1 MIGSPDE
8 DLALEKH
15 IRLSELTARLQ
26 RNIEASF
33 GSHAFWVVADVTNHT
48 YKASNNYHYFELVE
62 KEPLSSRIVAK
73 IAGRAWGAGAL
84 RISNFEQATGQ
95 RFSNNVHVLV
105 LVMVQYSPAFGLQLN
120 LLDIDT
126 SFTLGQFEKM
136 RLATL
141 EMLLERNPDF
151 IQKVGDQYRTRNKEQ
166 VLKPVIQYIAVLSS
180 DTSAGYQDFRH
191 TLEHNP
197 WNYRFKVDD
206 YFTAVQGETNARNL
220 VARLVEI
227 YESGKPYDAVILI
240 RGGGAQTD
248 FLIFDNYDLSRAIAK
263 FPIPVITGIGHQKNE
278 TICDLMAN
286 TALKTPTKVAEFILA
301 NNRVFEER
309 LIQAQKRI
317 IIKTQQTFQLHQR
330 RLATIKSYFVGDVLG
345 LLQHLQS
352 ALSRLSGSVLVV
364 PGMLLQSK
372 DRALRQQ
379 QKELAE
385 TSSDLLLH
393 QASKLKLYETM
404 IRLMDPVHILRKGF
418 AMIRVDEKILTNEEL
433 LRPGMNITIERAS
446 AKVEAVVTSSQER

>member
-1 MIGSPDE
+1 M
-8 DLALEKH
+8 EKH
-15 IRLSELTARLQ
+15 IKLSELTTKIQ
-26 RNIEASF
+26 RNIEDAF

-62 KEPLSSRIVAK
+62 KEAQSSRIVAK

-84 RISNFEQATGQ
+84 RITNFERSTGQ

-105 LVMVQYSPAFGLQLN
+105 LVMVQYTPAFGLQLN

-141 EMLLERNPDF
+141 ELLLSRNPEF
-151 IQKVGDQYRTRNKEQ
+151 IQKVGDQYQTRNKSH
-166 VLKPVIQYIAVLSS
+166 VLRPVIQHLAVLSS

-197 WNYRFKVDD
+197 WNYKFRIDD
-206 YFTAVQGETNARNL
+206 YFTAVQGEANARSL
-220 VARLVEI
+220 VSRLVDI
-227 YESGKPYDAVILI
+227 YESGKAYDAVILI

-278 TICDLMAN
+278 TISDLMAN

-301 NNRVFEER
+301 NNRLFEER
-309 LIQAQKRI
+309 LIQAQKRV
-317 IIKTQQTFQLHQR
+317 IIKTQQTFQFQQR
-330 RLATIKSYFVGDVLG
+330 RLASLKSYFVSDVLG

-352 ALSRLSGSVLVV
+352 TLSRVSGAMFVV
-364 PGMLLQSK
+364 PGMLLQNKERSLQQLQ
-372 DRALRQQ
+372 RGLASHTANLIQQ
-379 QKELAE
+379 QQAK
-385 TSSDLLLH
+385 LLLY
-393 QASKLKLYETM
+393 QTM
-404 IRLMDPVHILRKGF
+404 IRLMDPVQILNKGF
-418 AMIRVDEKILTNEEL
+418 AMIKIDGKIVRNEDELPEGAE
-433 LRPGMNITIERAS
+433 ITITRATEEVK
-446 AKVEAVVTSSQER
+446 AIVSSTTKR

>member
-1 MIGSPDE
+1 M
-8 DLALEKH
+8 EKH
-15 IRLSELTARLQ
+15 IKLSELTSRIQ
-26 RNIEASF
+26 RNIDDAF

-48 YKASNNYHYFELVE
+48 FKAANNYHYFELVE
-62 KEPLSSRIVAK
+62 KEPMSSRIVAK
-73 IAGRAWGAGAL
+73 IAGRAWGAGAI
-84 RISNFEQATGQ
+84 RIDSFEQSTGQ

-105 LVMVQYSPAFGLQLN
+105 LVMVQYTAAFGLQLN

-141 EMLLERNPDF
+141 EMLLSRNPEF
-151 IQKVGDQYRTRNKEQ
+151 IQKIGNQYVTRNKQQ
-166 VLKPVIQYIAVLSS
+166 VLRPVIQYLAVLSS

-197 WNYRFKVDD
+197 WSYKFEIDD
-206 YFTAVQGETNARNL
+206 YFTAVQGESNAKNL
-220 VARLVEI
+220 VTRLIDI

-248 FLIFDNYDLSRAIAK
+248 FLIFDNYDLSRAVAK

-286 TALKTPTKVAEFILA
+286 TALKTPTKAAEFILA

-309 LIQAQKRI
+309 LIHAQKRV
-317 IIKTQQTFQLHQR
+317 IIKTQQTIQQHQR
-330 RLATIKSYFVGDVLG
+330 RLSTMKSYFVGDVLG

-352 ALSRLSGSVLVV
+352 ALSRMSGAVLAV
-364 PGMLLQSK
+364 PGMLLQNK
-372 DRALRQQ
+372 EVALRQL
-379 QKELAE
+379 QK
-385 TSSDLLLH
+385 DLKENTEDLIRS
-393 QASKLKLYETM
+393 QDSKLLLYETM

-418 AMIRVDEKILTNEEL
+418 AMIKVDDKIITNEDVVLPDTE
-433 LRPGMNITIERAS
+433 ITILRA
-446 AKVEAVVTSSQER
+446 ADEIKAIVSSSEEK